1 MMPSRCAD
9 CGADSP
15 HLIKGFDDRWVCEHR
30 YACEARQ
37 MLAAGESV
45 EKAAAHAQ
53 KPRPW

>member
-1 MMPSRCAD
+1 MSEPRCIE
-9 CGADSP
+9 CGAPIRHPFLTGGLD
-15 HLIKGFDDRWVCEHR
+15 VCEHR

-37 MLAAGESV
+37 MLARGESV